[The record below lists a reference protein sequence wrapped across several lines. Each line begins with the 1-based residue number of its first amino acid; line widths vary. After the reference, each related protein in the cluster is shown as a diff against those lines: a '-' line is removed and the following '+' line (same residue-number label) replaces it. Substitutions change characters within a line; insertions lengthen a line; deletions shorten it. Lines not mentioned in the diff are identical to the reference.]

1 MTMTMEYLISDLSSS
16 IPILQK
22 ISDGQKLSFDEAW
35 SLVTLYKKYKDTDSI
50 VDYVEGTPKSG
61 YTQLRV
67 DVEDLVKET
76 TAILNIYYSAKK
88 QFKDFDAKAL
98 YKKYLEPLKST
109 YEQAQEVSAKAYK
122 DYKEVDNSL
131 DMPEARYSK
140 EELPRIWGLHAQKKE
155 YADKCSK
162 RTKELFMVYDRERRR
177 TARLFNFK
185 LSAFVMLVYS
195 LNEMSKALLADL
207 NDIEGKEGHR

>member
-1 MTMTMEYLISDLSSS
+1 MEYLISDLSSS

-98 YKKYLEPLKST
+98 YKKHLEPLKST

-140 EELPRIWGLHAQKKE
+140 EELPRMWGLHAQKKE
-155 YADKCSK
+155 YVDKCSK
-162 RTKELFMVYDRERRR
+162 RTKELFKVYDRERRR